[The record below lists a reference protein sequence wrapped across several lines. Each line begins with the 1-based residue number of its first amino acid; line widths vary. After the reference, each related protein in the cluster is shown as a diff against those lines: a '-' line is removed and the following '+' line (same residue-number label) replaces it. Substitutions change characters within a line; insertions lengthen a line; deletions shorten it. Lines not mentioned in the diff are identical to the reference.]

1 MNTRL
6 ASLSSLTSLMLAL
19 CAMAPAAAQSTWN
32 LSTNECDPTGSG
44 TSFTAGCTVGGTVTV
59 PGITATVTAWA
70 WATKSDFSSS
80 LLERATLSDQ
90 GTSGV
95 GTSGVGIS
103 TAGETAGSS
112 NHAIDSS
119 GKDELVLIN
128 FGADKVSL
136 TGVSAFWSQN
146 DTDISILR
154 WDGGLSVPDL
164 TRMSTDGQNP
174 NTGMLSSGWTLVRSI
189 DMDGGQFPK
198 DRAFGALTDSFTGL
212 GSSSWWI
219 ISAYFGA
226 HVHPTTGG
234 NLTAGNDY
242 FRLLSFSGTV
252 TTNPGGGTGSG
263 TGVPE
268 PTSLALAAAALLV
281 AGYTRRRKRA

>member
-6 ASLSSLTSLMLAL
+6 AALSSLTSLVLAL
-19 CAMAPAAAQSTWN
+19 GAMAPAAAQSTWN

-44 TSFTAGCTVGGTVTV
+44 TSTTAGCTVGGT
-59 PGITATVTAWA
+59 TATVTAWA
-70 WATKSDFSSS
+70 TKTDFSSS

-95 GTSGVGIS
+95 GIS
-103 TAGETAGSS
+103 SAGETAGSP

-128 FGADKVSL
+128 FGTDKVSL
-136 TGVSAFWSQN
+136 TGVSTGWSQL

-154 WDGGLSVPDL
+154 WDGVSSGPDL
-164 TRMSTDGQNP
+164 TKMSIDGQNP
-174 NTGMLSSGWTLVRSI
+174 NTGLLSSGWSLVRSI
-189 DMDGGQFPK
+189 DMDGQQVTNGLW
-198 DRAFGALTDSFTGL
+198 GNLSDSFNGL

-226 HVHPTTGG
+226 EIHPGGAGSAGLINGG

-242 FRLLSFSGTV
+242 FKLLSFSGTV
-252 TTNPGGGTGSG
+252 TTNPGGGTGTG
-263 TGVPE
+263 TGIPE
-268 PTSLALAAAALLV
+268 PTSLALVAAALLG